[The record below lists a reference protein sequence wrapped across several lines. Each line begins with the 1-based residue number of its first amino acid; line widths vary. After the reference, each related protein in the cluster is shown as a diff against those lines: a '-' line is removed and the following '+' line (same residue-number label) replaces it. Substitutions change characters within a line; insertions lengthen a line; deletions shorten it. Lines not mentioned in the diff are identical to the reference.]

1 MKGIVALCL
10 VALLAGC
17 SAKQVRPEVS
27 SSTLYRTP
35 IEGATAQLVLP
46 QDFQRKVITQ
56 KPSFGKAWSIFDFEV
71 HVGEPLSK
79 AIVSDIRSRVPA
91 ARIGDAPDGKPASI
105 RISTTSVA
113 LEFGVDDE
121 KATGFWRT
129 GIVGLATDVI
139 PAAKVTVRASISI
152 DGGPER
158 QVDVVGAGAIPMA
171 YARLEQSDI
180 TKVIGLA
187 VDDAASK
194 LGALAEADYRNK

>member
-1 MKGIVALCL
+1 MKGIVALFL

-27 SSTLYRTP
+27 GGTLYRTP

-46 QDFQRKVITQ
+46 LDFQRKVITQ
-56 KPSFGKAWSIFDFEV
+56 KPSFGKAWSIFEFEV

-79 AIVSDIRSRVPA
+79 AIAADIRSRVPA
-91 ARIGDAPDGKPASI
+91 TRIGDTPDGKPASI
-105 RISTTSVA
+105 RVSATSVA

-121 KATGFWRT
+121 KATGFWRA
-129 GIVGLATDVI
+129 GIIGLATDVV
-139 PAAKVTVRASISI
+139 PAAKVTVRASLSI
-152 DGGPER
+152 DGGPEK
-158 QVDVVGAGAIPMA
+158 QVDVVGVGAIPMA

-180 TKVIGLA
+180 TRVIGLA

-194 LGALAEADYRNK
+194 LGAMAEADYRNK

>member
-27 SSTLYRTP
+27 GSTIYRTP

-46 QDFQRKVITQ
+46 QDFQRKVVTQ

-79 AIVSDIRSRVPA
+79 AIASDIRARIPT
-91 ARIGDAPDGKPASI
+91 ARIGDTSDGKPASI

-121 KATGFWRT
+121 KATGFWRS

-139 PAAKVTVRASISI
+139 PAAKVTVRASLSI
-152 DGGPER
+152 EGGPEK
-158 QVDVVGAGAIPMA
+158 QVDVTGLGAIPMA
-171 YARLEQSDI
+171 YAYLEQSDI
-180 TKVIGLA
+180 TKAIGLA
-187 VDDAASK
+187 IDDAANK
-194 LGALAEADYRNK
+194 LGAMAEADYRNK